1 MEEIKD
7 KVEQKIKDIKKM
19 VKNDVIVK
27 MRDLNGMHQIR
38 DVVKGQDVVIVM
50 YKDGGAVF
58 LTYKQ
63 FLEKKV
69 VFEG

>member
-19 VKNDVIVK
+19 IKNDVVVK
-27 MRDLNGMHQIR
+27 TRDLNGMHQIR
-38 DVVKGQDVVIVM
+38 DIVKGQDIIIVM
-50 YKDGGAVF
+50 YKDGSAIF

-63 FLEKKV
+63 FLEKKI